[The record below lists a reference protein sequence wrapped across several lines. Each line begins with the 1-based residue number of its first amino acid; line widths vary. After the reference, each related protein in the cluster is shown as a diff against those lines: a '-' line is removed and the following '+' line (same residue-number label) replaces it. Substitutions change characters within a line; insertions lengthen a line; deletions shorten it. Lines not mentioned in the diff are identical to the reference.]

1 MNIEMIVQNTNTG
14 KAYDVS
20 DLISDIEFSQEI
32 QDNPGKLTFN
42 IQDVLNGD
50 YISEGSP
57 VSLKVKMCIRDRAK
71 ADVCTYCNI
80 STIPPGLINIVANIA
95 FDYINLRVQSKVND
109 DKEVKSIQEGD
120 TTITFNSNST
130 KIKSKKS
137 IFDDYL
143 VTLNKFRVM
152 VF

>member
-1 MNIEMIVQNTNTG
+1 MELRETVELDLKCSNIE
-14 KAYDVS
+14 VS
-20 DLISDIEFSQEI
+20 DEIIDLEIE
-32 QDNPGKLTFN
+32 K
-42 IQDVLNGD
+42 
-50 YISEGSP
+50 
-57 VSLKVKMCIRDRAK
+57 AK

-95 FDYINLRVQSKVND
+95 FDYINLRVQSKAND

>member
-1 MNIEMIVQNTNTG
+1 MELREIVKLDLKYSNIE
-14 KAYDVS
+14 VS
-20 DLISDIEFSQEI
+20 DEIIDLEIEKAKTDI
-32 QDNPGKLTFN
+32 
-42 IQDVLNGD
+42 
-50 YISEGSP
+50 
-57 VSLKVKMCIRDRAK
+57 
-71 ADVCTYCNI
+71 CTYCNI
-80 STIPPGLINIVANIA
+80 SVIPPGLINVVANLA
-95 FDYINLRVQSKVND
+95 FDYVNLRMQTKESD

>member
-1 MNIEMIVQNTNTG
+1 MELRETVKLDLKCSNIE
-14 KAYDVS
+14 AS
-20 DLISDIEFSQEI
+20 DEIIDLEIE
-32 QDNPGKLTFN
+32 K
-42 IQDVLNGD
+42 
-50 YISEGSP
+50 
-57 VSLKVKMCIRDRAK
+57 AK

-95 FDYINLRVQSKVND
+95 FDYINLRVQSKAND

-130 KIKSKKS
+130 NIKSKKS

>member
-1 MNIEMIVQNTNTG
+1 MELREIVKLDLKCSNIEASDEIV
-14 KAYDVS
+14 
-20 DLISDIEFSQEI
+20 DLEIE
-32 QDNPGKLTFN
+32 K
-42 IQDVLNGD
+42 
-50 YISEGSP
+50 
-57 VSLKVKMCIRDRAK
+57 AK
-71 ADVCTYCNI
+71 ADICTYCNI
-80 STIPPGLINIVANIA
+80 STIPPGLINVVANLA
-95 FDYINLRVQSKVND
+95 FDYINLRMQTKESNDKD

>member
-1 MNIEMIVQNTNTG
+1 MELRETVKLDLKCSNIE
-14 KAYDVS
+14 AS
-20 DLISDIEFSQEI
+20 DEIIDLEIE
-32 QDNPGKLTFN
+32 K
-42 IQDVLNGD
+42 
-50 YISEGSP
+50 
-57 VSLKVKMCIRDRAK
+57 AK
-71 ADVCTYCNI
+71 ADVCTYCNVAN
-80 STIPPGLINIVANIA
+80 IPLGLINVVANIA
-95 FDYINLRVQSKVND
+95 FDYINLRVQSKASD

-130 KIKSKKS
+130 KIKSKKI

>member
-1 MNIEMIVQNTNTG
+1 MELRETVKLDLKCSNIE
-14 KAYDVS
+14 AS
-20 DLISDIEFSQEI
+20 DEIIDLEIE
-32 QDNPGKLTFN
+32 K
-42 IQDVLNGD
+42 
-50 YISEGSP
+50 
-57 VSLKVKMCIRDRAK
+57 AK